1 MIHTFAVCEVFAA
14 SRHRQGD
21 PSESELEVPTELGS
35 RTEPLREPC
44 PRPSLGGASS
54 GQLTP
59 RLGKTDPSLL
69 THTSSMARP
78 LPLR

>member
-1 MIHTFAVCEVFAA
+1 MQSSLHLDK
-14 SRHRQGD
+14 RGGGD